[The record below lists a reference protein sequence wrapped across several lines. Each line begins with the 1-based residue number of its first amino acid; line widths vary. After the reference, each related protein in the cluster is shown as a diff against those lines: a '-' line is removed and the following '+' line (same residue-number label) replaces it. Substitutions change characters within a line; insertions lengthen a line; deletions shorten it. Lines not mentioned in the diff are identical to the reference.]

1 MIFLD
6 DKTVFLSDNCLFYHL
21 LSDNQELVKEAS
33 TIFNY
38 LSYRRYNKKIVL
50 PPTFYHQL
58 KKLFEKDIESVLY
71 FKNYF
76 ENAEYTNNFNDGKK
90 ELLVLAKVLRTLNEK
105 VFVISNYLEGDLPF
119 NTELNKMQVSLFNI
133 HEVYS
138 YLLSKKDFRDYIE
151 AKQ

>member
-6 DKTVFLSDNCLFYHL
+6 DKTVFLSDNCLFYYL
-21 LSDNQELVKEAS
+21 LSGNGELVKESS

-38 LSYRRYNKKIVL
+38 LSYRKYNKKIVL
-50 PPTFYHQL
+50 PPTFYQQL
-58 KKLFEKDIESVLY
+58 KKLFEKDIESLLY

-105 VFVISNYLEGDLPF
+105 VFVISNSLEGDLPF
-119 NTELNKMQVSLFNI
+119 KNELDKMQVSLFSI

-138 YLLSKKDFRDYIE
+138 YLSGKKDFKDYIE